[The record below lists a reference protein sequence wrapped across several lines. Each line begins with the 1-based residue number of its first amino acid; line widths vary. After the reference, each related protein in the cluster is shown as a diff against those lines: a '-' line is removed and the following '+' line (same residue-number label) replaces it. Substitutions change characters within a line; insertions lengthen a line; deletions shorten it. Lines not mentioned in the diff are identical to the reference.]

1 MNQGMISPA
10 RTRRAAAPLLAIGG
24 MCGLAWAAGLRGLMA
39 ELAGSG
45 SDVGWY
51 GTFAQILLPGV
62 IVGILLGWAEHVRR
76 TGGRR
81 GWRWLAAAP
90 VVFTVAVFVSPEVVK
105 AVLHGQPLLGGGVG
119 GSAIAIPLLG
129 MAGGYAMSGRG
140 PRWARILL
148 GVVAIVPVPGWA
160 FASPLFGSAFALST
174 PRGAWTALFFYSF
187 IGTLDLACTIP
198 HRPVVQAGPAMPER
212 CGPAKLSSI
221 PDGFARVRGGE
232 LPRRSG
238 SAPR

>member
-90 VVFTVAVFVSPEVVK
+90 VVFT
-105 AVLHGQPLLGGGVG
+105 

-129 MAGGYAMSGRG
+129 VAGGYAMSGRG

-160 FASPLFGSAFALST
+160 FASSLFGSAFALST